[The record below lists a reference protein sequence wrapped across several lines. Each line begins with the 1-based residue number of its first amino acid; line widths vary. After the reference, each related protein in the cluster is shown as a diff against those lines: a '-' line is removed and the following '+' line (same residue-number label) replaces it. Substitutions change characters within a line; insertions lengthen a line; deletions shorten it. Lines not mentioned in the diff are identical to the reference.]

1 MNEVEIEISQDGEEV
16 MVTVFGQSNESQ
28 FYFENESEAETWISN
43 QNFKVIQ
50 TIFS

>member
-16 MVTVFGQSNESQ
+16 MVTVYELKNESV
-28 FYFENESEAETWISN
+28 FYFENESEAENWISN
-43 QNFKVIQ
+43 QNFKVTQ